1 MDYDVKK
8 LLPHRDPFLFID
20 EVLEVD
26 EQSIVAKLFV
36 SPDADFFKGH
46 FPNFPIM
53 PGVLI
58 LEAMAQST
66 GVLGSHIM
74 RQTANESS
82 VYLLCGIEKTR
93 FRKKVLPGDTLIFK
107 SSVISSKRGIWK
119 FKCAAYSE
127 EELVCSAEI
136 LCADRSLDE

>member
-26 EQSIVAKLFV
+26 EQSIVAKWFV

-53 PGVLI
+53 PGVLV

-74 RQTANESS
+74 RQTANKSS

-93 FRKKVLPGDTLIFK
+93 FRK
-107 SSVISSKRGIWK
+107 SN
-119 FKCAAYSE
+119 
-127 EELVCSAEI
+127 
-136 LCADRSLDE
+136 SLYRNDY